1 MNQSGRVIG
10 SLLVAIGIVLA
21 IYALLFMDTSVDV
34 NYPMGNSFGLPE
46 KVNNLGL
53 LADKQNYLIGAGI
66 SIILGLAIGYLP
78 SFKSIDENDV
88 KCPYCAETIK
98 KGAKICRFCNHQL

>member
-1 MNQSGRVIG
+1 MKQSGSVLG
-10 SLLVAIGIVLA
+10 SLLVSIGIVLA
-21 IYALLFMDTSVDV
+21 IYALLFMETTVDV
-34 NYPMGNSFGLPE
+34 NYPMGNSYGLPE

-78 SFKSIDENDV
+78 SFKSIDETDV

>member
-1 MNQSGRVIG
+1 MKQSGSVIG
-10 SLLVAIGIVLA
+10 SLLVSIGIVLA
-21 IYALLFMDTSVDV
+21 IYALLFMETTVDV
-34 NYPMGNSFGLPE
+34 NYPMGSFGLPE

-66 SIILGLAIGYLP
+66 SIILGLALGYLP
-78 SFKSIDENDV
+78 SSKSIDETDV

-98 KGAKICRFCNHQL
+98 KDAKICRFCNHQL